1 MNEHEILGQVRE
13 LVDAEHAL
21 RARTA
26 AGELSTADEQ
36 AQLKQLE
43 EALDQAWDLLR
54 QRRARQE
61 FGANPDGAHT
71 RSGPEVEGYLQ

>member
-1 MNEHEILGQVRE
+1 MNEHEILERVRA
-13 LVDAEHAL
+13 LVDAEHQL

-26 AGELSTADEQ
+26 AGELSSDDEQ
-36 AQLKQLE
+36 AQLRGLE

-61 FGANPDGAHT
+61 FGANPDAAAQ
-71 RSGPEVEGYLQ
+71 RAASEVEGYLQ

>member
-1 MNEHEILGQVRE
+1 MNEHEILQRIRE

-21 RARTA
+21 RARTL
-26 AGELSTADEQ
+26 AGQMSTDDEQ
-36 AQLKQLE
+36 AQLHDLE
-43 EALDQAWDLLR
+43 TALDQAWDLLR